1 MRVDR
6 ALVAPLAALA
16 GRLVSALA
24 DLLRRRRLVA
34 EHEHTLRTNDSLA
47 EAAREQR
54 RIAQGY
60 LNAGRPDLAQPYID
74 EAMLFEGAMSRPPGL

>member
-16 GRLVSALA
+16 GRLVTALSEV
-24 DLLRRRRLVA
+24 LRRRRAVA

-47 EAAREQR
+47 ESARQLR
-54 RIAQGY
+54 REAQAY

-74 EAMLFEGAMSRPPGL
+74 EALLFESAMTRPPGL